1 MENWV
6 DLIPHNPQSLLED
19 LDIFKEFMVV
29 TDRFNGFK
37 PRIRIS
43 LGWNGGLFP
52 TVFKRDLYGLHQC

>member
-37 PRIRIS
+37 PH
-43 LGWNGGLFP
+43 P
-52 TVFKRDLYGLHQC
+52 H